1 MKIEIIHGDLLQVN
15 CDAIVNPTDIY
26 LSGNGGLDKI
36 IQQKGGNE
44 LKAQCNNLR
53 PKMKK
58 DLAVVTDGCR
68 LPFKHIIHVASPHV
82 RQEKNENYE
91 FLKQCY
97 WNILTK
103 ASGQRDI
110 HHLALP
116 LVGTGVGGYSL
127 LEPYY
132 TIPVALT
139 PVTILSAIALFPHE
153 YIHCRPLEKITIV
166 CHSLQDYIRMKET
179 YKWLFN
185 VHLTPKYDRLHGAML
200 GGAIGD
206 AFGYPVEFS
215 NAQDSWIKEY
225 ILDPETNKA
234 LISDDTQMT
243 LFTATGLLF
252 GYTRSCLRGIG
263 ADYWHYIGISYQ
275 DWYKTQYPQNTLKE
289 NPYRYSSWRA
299 KIPELNHRRAPGTTG
314 LSSIEQGLG
323 SIEHPLNHSKGCG
336 GVMRIAPIPLY
347 GAANRHWDQKYNAR
361 ACAQTAAL
369 THGHPLGWLP
379 AAALGNILFDIMIGF
394 SLSYAIEDTIRL
406 LQKQYGEYE
415 DTKTMVDLIERA
427 VLLAENNGYT
437 SSVNLIAEFDIIEQ
451 LGEGWVGEEALAI
464 GLFCALIGTGRGFDQ
479 CLWNAVGHRGDSD
492 STGTIAGQ
500 IWGAYYGKSA
510 IEEKWL
516 KDLELR
522 EVIEE
527 VADDLY
533 NDNKMSEYGSYQD
546 PVWIRKYMSG
556 KYNEPVN
563 NQNKYELYHTYFTDK
578 EQITVQDGT
587 FIQNGET
594 TGHYTLHDGGTITGY
609 FDHSSFTVL
618 HDHANHNAEIFCDH
632 GPDRWLGTL
641 YVKTDELNNPLEVKY
656 NNAYALNLIKAISQ
670 LVLNTPYYRNLFY
683 IENSG

>member
-1 MKIEIIHGDLLQVN
+1 
-15 CDAIVNPTDIY
+15 
-26 LSGNGGLDKI
+26 
-36 IQQKGGNE
+36 
-44 LKAQCNNLR
+44 
-53 PKMKK
+53 
-58 DLAVVTDGCR
+58 
-68 LPFKHIIHVASPHV
+68 
-82 RQEKNENYE
+82 
-91 FLKQCY
+91 
-97 WNILTK
+97 
-103 ASGQRDI
+103 
-110 HHLALP
+110 
-116 LVGTGVGGYSL
+116 
-127 LEPYY
+127 
-132 TIPVALT
+132 
-139 PVTILSAIALFPHE
+139 
-153 YIHCRPLEKITIV
+153 
-166 CHSLQDYIRMKET
+166 
-179 YKWLFN
+179 
-185 VHLTPKYDRLHGAML
+185 
-200 GGAIGD
+200 
-206 AFGYPVEFS
+206 
-215 NAQDSWIKEY
+215 
-225 ILDPETNKA
+225 
-234 LISDDTQMT
+234 
-243 LFTATGLLF
+243 
-252 GYTRSCLRGIG
+252 
-263 ADYWHYIGISYQ
+263 
-275 DWYKTQYPQNTLKE
+275 
-289 NPYRYSSWRA
+289 
-299 KIPELNHRRAPGTTG
+299 
-314 LSSIEQGLG
+314 
-323 SIEHPLNHSKGCG
+323 
-336 GVMRIAPIPLY
+336 
-347 GAANRHWDQKYNAR
+347 
-361 ACAQTAAL
+361 
-369 THGHPLGWLP
+369 
-379 AAALGNILFDIMIGF
+379 MIGF

-427 VLLAENNGYT
+427 VLLANNNGYT
-437 SSVNLIAEFDIIEQ
+437 SSVNLIAEFDITKQ

-533 NDNKMSEYGSYQD
+533 NDNKMREYGSYQD

-563 NQNKYELYHTYFTDK
+563 NQNKYELYHTYFTDR

-618 HDHANHNAEIFCDH
+618 PDHANHTAEIFCDH